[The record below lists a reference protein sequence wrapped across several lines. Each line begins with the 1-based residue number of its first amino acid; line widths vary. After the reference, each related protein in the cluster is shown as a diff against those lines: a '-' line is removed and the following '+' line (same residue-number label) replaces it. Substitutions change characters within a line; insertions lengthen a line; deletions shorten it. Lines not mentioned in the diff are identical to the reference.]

1 METMRKNIEELLR
14 WMTGGKY
21 GLDNF
26 IFFKIKGDS
35 KSAFEKITSSTLQ
48 ETKPVIVASEQE
60 AKPVV
65 AASEQEMKPV
75 VVASSVLIRKRQRND
90 REAFIPK
97 TRIIDRI
104 SQICIVCL
112 GICLICL
119 ILFGVI
125 YLIIL
130 WVMK

>member
-14 WMTGGKY
+14 WVTGGKY

-26 IFFKIKGDS
+26 IFKIEGDS
-35 KSAFEKITSSTLQ
+35 KSALEKITSGHLH
-48 ETKPVIVASEQE
+48 ET
-60 AKPVV
+60 KPVV
-65 AASEQEMKPV
+65 AASEQETKPV
-75 VVASSVLIRKRQRND
+75 VAASSVLIRKRQRND
-90 REAFIPK
+90 REEFIPK
-97 TRIIDRI
+97 RRIIDRI